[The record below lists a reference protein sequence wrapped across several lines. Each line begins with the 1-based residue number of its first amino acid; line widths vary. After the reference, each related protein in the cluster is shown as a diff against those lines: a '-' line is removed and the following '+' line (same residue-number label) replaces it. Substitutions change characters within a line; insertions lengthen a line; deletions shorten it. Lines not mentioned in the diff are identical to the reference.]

1 MKAEKCMFAWNRESY
16 EVEVGPWPDKT
27 GWSDRYDQ
35 TSGSAA
41 VQSSGR
47 EMTHGELIGHL
58 FIEAMHLIIGD
69 KVDSFAVHNAFCK
82 ISEYRE
88 GLASD
93 IPRP

>member
-1 MKAEKCMFAWNRESY
+1 MKAEKCMFAWNRESSA
-16 EVEVGPWPDKT
+16 VEVGPWPDT
-27 GWSDRYDQ
+27 TRWSDRYDL
-35 TSGSAA
+35 TSGAAA
-41 VQSSGR
+41 VRSSGL
-47 EMTHGELIGHL
+47 EMTHAELIGHL

-69 KVDSFAVHNAFCK
+69 KVDPFAVHNEFCK